1 MTILSE
7 NISYILKLFKIYN
20 LGIYNFTVI
29 NLQKDNMYI
38 LDKRLS
44 LIVKD
49 TRIGVVDRARLTIW
63 MKEEITV
70 ENKTDKSTRTYD
82 MDKID
87 DVLCE
92 LDDSKIR
99 INALMDYNLKLS
111 RLNDQQINKNM
122 MSHEYS
128 RLSPIMELL
137 NTDIFESLE
146 KAIEILD
153 AQHTEVKKEVKTGHR
168 EKIESAE

>member
-1 MTILSE
+1 
-7 NISYILKLFKIYN
+7 
-20 LGIYNFTVI
+20 
-29 NLQKDNMYI
+29 MYI

-44 LIVKD
+44 LLVKD
-49 TRIGVVDRARLTIW
+49 TRIGVVDRVRLTIR

-111 RLNDQQINKNM
+111 RLNDQQVNKNM

-153 AQHTEVKKEVKTGHR
+153 AQHTEVKKEVKVGHR

>member
-1 MTILSE
+1 
-7 NISYILKLFKIYN
+7 
-20 LGIYNFTVI
+20 
-29 NLQKDNMYI
+29 MYI

-49 TRIGVVDRARLTIW
+49 TRIGVVDRARLTIR

-111 RLNDQQINKNM
+111 RLNDQQVNKNM

-153 AQHTEVKKEVKTGHR
+153 AQHIEVKKETRVGHR

>member
-1 MTILSE
+1 
-7 NISYILKLFKIYN
+7 
-20 LGIYNFTVI
+20 
-29 NLQKDNMYI
+29 MYI

-49 TRIGVVDRARLTIW
+49 TRIGVVDRARLTIR

-153 AQHTEVKKEVKTGHR
+153 AQHTEVKKETRVGHR

>member
-1 MTILSE
+1 MEKKIDNSTI
-7 NISYILKLFKIYN
+7 
-20 LGIYNFTVI
+20 
-29 NLQKDNMYI
+29 
-38 LDKRLS
+38 
-44 LIVKD
+44 
-49 TRIGVVDRARLTIW
+49 A
-63 MKEEITV
+63 
-70 ENKTDKSTRTYD
+70 YD

-99 INALMDYNLKLS
+99 INALMDYNLKLN
-111 RLNDQQINKNM
+111 RLNEEQINKTM

-146 KAIEILD
+146 KAIEILGAKPKD
-153 AQHTEVKKEVKTGHR
+153 VKIEHK
-168 EKIESAE
+168 EKIERVK

>member
-1 MTILSE
+1 VE
-7 NISYILKLFKIYN
+7 DKI
-20 LGIYNFTVI
+20 
-29 NLQKDNMYI
+29 
-38 LDKRLS
+38 
-44 LIVKD
+44 
-49 TRIGVVDRARLTIW
+49 
-63 MKEEITV
+63 
-70 ENKTDKSTRTYD
+70 DKSTRTYD

-111 RLNDQQINKNM
+111 RLNDQQVNKNM

-153 AQHTEVKKEVKTGHR
+153 GQHTEVKKEVKQGTGKR
-168 EKIESAE
+168 LKVPNSF

>member
-1 MTILSE
+1 
-7 NISYILKLFKIYN
+7 
-20 LGIYNFTVI
+20 
-29 NLQKDNMYI
+29 MYI

-49 TRIGVVDRARLTIW
+49 TRIGVVDRARLTIR

-70 ENKTDKSTRTYD
+70 EDKTDKSTRTYD

-111 RLNDQQINKNM
+111 RLNDQQVNKNM

-153 AQHTEVKKEVKTGHR
+153 AQHIEVKKETRVGHR

>member
-1 MTILSE
+1 
-7 NISYILKLFKIYN
+7 
-20 LGIYNFTVI
+20 
-29 NLQKDNMYI
+29 MYI

-49 TRIGVVDRARLTIW
+49 TRIGVVDGARLTIR

-70 ENKTDKSTRTYD
+70 EDKTDKSTRTYD
-82 MDKID
+82 MDQID

-111 RLNDQQINKNM
+111 RLNDQQVNKNM

-153 AQHTEVKKEVKTGHR
+153 AQHTEVKKEVKVGHR

>member
-1 MTILSE
+1 ME
-7 NISYILKLFKIYN
+7 DKI
-20 LGIYNFTVI
+20 
-29 NLQKDNMYI
+29 
-38 LDKRLS
+38 
-44 LIVKD
+44 
-49 TRIGVVDRARLTIW
+49 
-63 MKEEITV
+63 
-70 ENKTDKSTRTYD
+70 DKSTRTYD

-111 RLNDQQINKNM
+111 RLNDQQVNKNM

-153 AQHTEVKKEVKTGHR
+153 AQHIEVKKETRVGHR

>member
-1 MTILSE
+1 
-7 NISYILKLFKIYN
+7 
-20 LGIYNFTVI
+20 
-29 NLQKDNMYI
+29 MYI

-44 LIVKD
+44 LLVKD
-49 TRIGVVDRARLTIW
+49 TRIGVVDRVRLTIR

-111 RLNDQQINKNM
+111 RLNDQQVNKNM

-153 AQHTEVKKEVKTGHR
+153 AQHIEVKKETRVGHR

>member
-1 MTILSE
+1 
-7 NISYILKLFKIYN
+7 
-20 LGIYNFTVI
+20 
-29 NLQKDNMYI
+29 MYI

-49 TRIGVVDRARLTIW
+49 TRIGVVDRARLTIR

-70 ENKTDKSTRTYD
+70 EDKTDKSTRTYD

-111 RLNDQQINKNM
+111 RLNDQQVNKNM

-153 AQHTEVKKEVKTGHR
+153 VQHTEVKKEVKVGHR